1 MDHSV
6 VESSVDIV
14 LESHDH
20 ALSGDMDLEV
30 DIGRSVEI
38 SIDVKFIEL
47 DGGPR
52 FVKRR
57 PKSEKTLVPMMEV
70 ICS

>member
-6 VESSVDIV
+6 VESSMDIV

-20 ALSGDMDLEV
+20 ALSGDTDLEV

-47 DGGPR
+47 
-52 FVKRR
+52 
-57 PKSEKTLVPMMEV
+57 
-70 ICS
+70 

>member
-1 MDHSV
+1 M
-6 VESSVDIV
+6 DIV

-20 ALSGDMDLEV
+20 ALSGDTDLEV

-47 DGGPR
+47 
-52 FVKRR
+52 
-57 PKSEKTLVPMMEV
+57 
-70 ICS
+70 